1 MVQAGLELE
10 GTPASVSLVRIYR
23 QAQPHLAPIF
33 IPPLFPSAP
42 TEVKVFIFNFNF
54 CFYVFFCFVFEIGSY
69 CVDLVRLEFTIQTR
83 LASNS

>member
-10 GTPASVSLVRIYR
+10 GTPASVSLVSIYK

-54 CFYVFFCFVFEIGSY
+54 CFNVLFCFRDRVLL
-69 CVDLVRLEFTIQTR
+69 CRLGRPGIYYID
-83 LASNS
+83 